1 MGVPKA
7 PSCPWQGCLLRET
20 SSPSICRCPEPGLG
34 GTVLLSDFHC
44 LLTPACVAELK
55 VALGKLDKVSVMK
68 EGCPSEIA
76 MVLEAGSLS

>member
-1 MGVPKA
+1 M
-7 PSCPWQGCLLRET
+7 
-20 SSPSICRCPEPGLG
+20 
-34 GTVLLSDFHC
+34 SDFHC